1 MGTALFLSH
10 VNLFDGL
17 VEHNIIL
24 TLTLT
29 LTLTSYLWQNTT

>member
-29 LTLTSYLWQNTT
+29 SYLWQNTT

>member
-24 TLTLT
+24 TLT
-29 LTLTSYLWQNTT
+29 SYLWQNTT

>member
-29 LTLTSYLWQNTT
+29 LTSYLWQNTT